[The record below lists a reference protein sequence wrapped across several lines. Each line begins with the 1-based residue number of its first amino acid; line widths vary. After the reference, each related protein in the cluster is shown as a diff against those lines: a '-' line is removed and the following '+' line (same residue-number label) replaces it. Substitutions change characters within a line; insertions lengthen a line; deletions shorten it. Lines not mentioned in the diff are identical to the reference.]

1 MKENERSDKVH
12 ISAVQIVHSS
22 SRIWKKK
29 LSRVV
34 ASVYIIWGF
43 CIDVDEII
51 AIHVFFVVS
60 ITSRRDSTNPITLFL
75 IAAFTPLLTFWI
87 GPDPLLLFLVGSKKQ
102 PLLHFLAAPTVSLRN
117 LFTDAWRRY
126 IIKGWTAAPQQQQPT
141 PSATQLRRAPSLWP
155 KTYSTSNKKMLSC
168 HHYTL
173 SLATTLLFTLAVLIC
188 HASVTSAE
196 CACRKRSA
204 VRFDDCKPGEISARD
219 HRQLDVGLVGDCL
232 PEVPDAKWVICA
244 NELSWI
250 SLHSW

>member
-1 MKENERSDKVH
+1 M
-12 ISAVQIVHSS
+12 
-22 SRIWKKK
+22 
-29 LSRVV
+29 
-34 ASVYIIWGF
+34 
-43 CIDVDEII
+43 
-51 AIHVFFVVS
+51 FFVVL

-75 IAAFTPLLTFWI
+75 IAAFTPLLTFWT
-87 GPDPLLLFLVGSKKQ
+87 GPDPLQWEAKNNHYYIPWQ
-102 PLLHFLAAPTVSLRN
+102 PQQFHYVIYST
-117 LFTDAWRRY
+117 THAWGRY
-126 IIKGWTAAPQQQQPT
+126 IIKRWTAALLQQQPT
-141 PSATQLRRAPSLWP
+141 PATQLRRAPSLWP
-155 KTYSTSNKKMLSC
+155 KTCTTSNKKMLSC

-244 NELSWI
+244 SELSWQ
-250 SLHSW
+250 SW

>member
-1 MKENERSDKVH
+1 M
-12 ISAVQIVHSS
+12 
-22 SRIWKKK
+22 
-29 LSRVV
+29 V
-34 ASVYIIWGF
+34 ASAYIWGF
-43 CIDVDEII
+43 CIDEIANCHPRVLCSFDYITQGLNKSHYAVFNSSIYSPANFLNWTWSFTSVFSGKQKTTI
-51 AIHVFFVVS
+51 A
-60 ITSRRDSTNPITLFL
+60 TFL
-75 IAAFTPLLTFWI
+75 
-87 GPDPLLLFLVGSKKQ
+87 GSPK
-102 PLLHFLAAPTVSLRN
+102 VSLRN

-173 SLATTLLFTLAVLIC
+173 SLAITLLFTLAVLIC

-219 HRQLDVGLVGDCL
+219 HRQPDVGLVGDCL

-250 SLHSW
+250 SLHS